1 MPDIVLA
8 DAKKPDNLE
17 TYRSTL
23 NSYEYRLFVNN
34 YTPVGSMVS
43 GDFSEPPGGEGGYAP
58 LTPVFASPILN
69 AGNDAEVEAPV
80 LTWVFDHGG
89 GDFTIYGYW
98 VTDPGDSDAVVYAQR
113 ASVPLAVTV
122 AGQTFS
128 VVPRYTRG
136 TA

>member
-1 MPDIVLA
+1 MADIVLA
-8 DAKKPDNLE
+8 NDKKVDNLE

-23 NSYEYRLFVNN
+23 NSYEYRLYVNN
-34 YTPVGSMVS
+34 YTPVGSMS
-43 GDFSEPPGGEGGYAP
+43 FLDFSEPPGGEGGYAP
-58 LTPVFASPILN
+58 LTPVFGPPVLN
-69 AGNDAEVEAPV
+69 GDNDAETEAPV

-89 GDFTIYGYW
+89 GDFTVYGYY
-98 VTDPGDSDAVVYAQR
+98 VTDPGDSDAVVFAQR